1 MRFSG
6 MQASDYSRAGKAVAR
21 DFENTL
27 DVARTYSPKADEQV
41 IAADTIRAKEK
52 IAAMKIKG
60 EVTARGIRAAGSVKA
75 DKMEIQGRMKVRKAK
90 RKAGVLAAGGK
101 LVGEAGELLG
111 QDPRSKRVVGEDSA
125 ALLSQ
130 EEKAR
135 EQAAKWRGKN
145 NDLTSTDTTS
155 TAGSTNTGTDGELI
169 SSGQAVAAGKSKGS
183 KGGKFSQS
191 EMTQFAIGA
200 GFTPEQARIMGA
212 IGMGESGGD
221 SGIDTSMTID
231 PNKSNE
237 YSIGLFQINAQAHG
251 DKLAKLGYTEDD
263 LRDPAKNAQVAKMVY
278 DEVGS
283 FSPWS
288 VYSKG
293 IYKDY
298 L

>member
-27 DVARTYSPKADEQV
+27 DAARTYSPKADDQV

-101 LVGEAGELLG
+101 LVGEAGQVLG

-145 NDLTSTDTTS
+145 DDLTSTDTTS
-155 TAGSTNTGTDGELI
+155 TASSTNTGTDGELI

-183 KGGKFSQS
+183 KGGKYSQA
-191 EMTQFAIGA
+191 EMTKFALDA
-200 GFTPEQARIMGA
+200 GFTPEQAKTMGA

>member
-1 MRFSG
+1 MKFNARV
-6 MQASDYSRAGKAVAR
+6 SDYSQSGKAVAR
-21 DFENTL
+21 DFENTF
-27 DVARTYSPKADEQV
+27 DVARSYSPKADEQV

-60 EVTARGIRAAGSVKA
+60 EITSRGIRAAADVKS
-75 DKMEIQGRMKVRKAK
+75 DKIKTDAEMKYRKAK

-101 LVGEAGELLG
+101 LVGEAGQLLG
-111 QDPRSKRVVGEDSA
+111 QDPRSKRTVGEGASELIA
-125 ALLSQ
+125 A

-135 EQAAKWRGKN
+135 AQAEKWRNKN
-145 NDLTSTDTTS
+145 GGLTSTDTSSTGSSSTTS
-155 TAGSTNTGTDGELI
+155 TDGEII
-169 SSGQAVAAGKSKGS
+169 SSGQSVAAGKSKGS
-183 KGGKFSQS
+183 KGGKYSQTQ
-191 EMTQFAIGA
+191 MTQFALDA
-200 GFTPEQARIMGA
+200 GFTPEQAKVMGA

-283 FSPWS
+283 FNPWS

-293 IYKDY
+293 IYKNY